1 MMSSGLNRSGS
12 LLESTR
18 LASPVEVMIV
28 PDFVV
33 LGGIVLRSMFVSGG
47 I

>member
-1 MMSSGLNRSGS
+1 MISCSLVAINRKMQALVLTACPG
-12 LLESTR
+12 
-18 LASPVEVMIV
+18 
-28 PDFVV
+28 FVV